1 MKILKKFLLILM
13 GLIFVFA
20 AVGCKQDLN
29 DIESV
34 DDMESITVKELI
46 KKLSDQSNEEN
57 LNKFAFFDEEI
68 FIDNCE
74 KLYGISYEELSDGGI
89 IFAGN
94 GGFADEVTI
103 LRGRNGNVK
112 ELKSSLEERI
122 QRRIKD
128 FTGYKPSEI
137 SKIEKAEVFESG
149 GFVILIISDNEEIL
163 KNQIQDIVYKN
174 TGNE

>member
-57 LNKFAFFDEEI
+57 LNKFAFLM
-68 FIDNCE
+68 
-74 KLYGISYEELSDGGI
+74 K
-89 IFAGN
+89 
-94 GGFADEVTI
+94 
-103 LRGRNGNVK
+103 K
-112 ELKSSLEERI
+112 
-122 QRRIKD
+122 
-128 FTGYKPSEI
+128 
-137 SKIEKAEVFESG
+137 
-149 GFVILIISDNEEIL
+149 IL
-163 KNQIQDIVYKN
+163 KIIVKSYM
-174 TGNE
+174 E